1 MSLYSAAREV
11 NAIQEDLEYRSVS
24 LSIKCVKLTE
34 QALAKAMLVVL
45 RKWKQS
51 RNAPVE
57 GKQSI
62 KELSKGGTLSSIEI
76 TEGNIKNFDPIAR
89 KYGISYALQKDSATD
104 PPRWMVF
111 FKAKDVDAL
120 TAAFKEYSKGAIKRE
135 TDKPSVRDSMRE
147 FRDKVAALFKGKIRH
162 KHREGPEL

>member
-1 MSLYSAAREV
+1 M
-11 NAIQEDLEYRSVS
+11 
-24 LSIKCVKLTE
+24 TE
-34 QALAKAMLVVL
+34 QVLAKAMLAML

-51 RNAPVE
+51 RNAPAE

-62 KELSKGGTLSSIEI
+62 KQLSKGGTLSSIEI

-89 KYGISYALQKDSATD
+89 KYGISYALRKDSASD

-111 FKAKDVDAL
+111 FKTKDVDAL
-120 TAAFKEYSKGAIKRE
+120 TVAFKEYSKGAIKRDA
-135 TDKPSVRDSMRE
+135 DKPSVLDTMRNFREKMMNVVRDRI
-147 FRDKVAALFKGKIRH
+147 KV

>member
-1 MSLYSAAREV
+1 M
-11 NAIQEDLEYRSVS
+11 EYRSVS
-24 LSIKCVKLTE
+24 LSIKCAKLTE
-34 QALAKAMLVVL
+34 QALAKAMIAVL

-51 RNAPVE
+51 RDALVE

-62 KELSKGGTLSSIEI
+62 KQLSKGGTLSSIEI

-89 KYGISYALQKDSATD
+89 KYGISYSLQKDSASD

-120 TAAFKEYSKGAIKRE
+120 TAAFKEYSKGAIKRDA
-135 TDKPSVRDSMRE
+135 DKPSVVATMRE
-147 FRDKVAALFKGKIRH
+147 FREKMMNAVKDKIRV
-162 KHREGPEL
+162 KHRGGPEL

>member
-1 MSLYSAAREV
+1 M

-24 LSIKCVKLTE
+24 LSIKCAKLTE
-34 QALAKAMLVVL
+34 QALAKAMLAVL